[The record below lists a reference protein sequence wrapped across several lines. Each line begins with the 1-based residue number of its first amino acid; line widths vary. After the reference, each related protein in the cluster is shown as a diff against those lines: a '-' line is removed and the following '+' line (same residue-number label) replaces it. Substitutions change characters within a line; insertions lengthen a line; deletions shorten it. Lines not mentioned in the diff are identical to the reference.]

1 MECDPTPHVLRDG
14 QHKRVCL
21 HCNCCV
27 LLFLKF
33 YVEGLGFLYNTFM
46 FSSAVLTC
54 RVEAVN
60 LSQMLASDVAINAH
74 PEIVTML
81 MNQGTCVPG

>member
-1 MECDPTPHVLRDG
+1 M
-14 QHKRVCL
+14 CL

-27 LLFLKF
+27 LLFF
-33 YVEGLGFLYNTFM
+33 QFHFEGLGFLYNTFM

-60 LSQMLASDVAINAH
+60 LSQMLGSNKAINAH

-81 MNQGTCVPG
+81 MNHWTCVPG